1 MTDLVVDYSES
12 KTIELIKTALDNTRG
27 ISEYYVE
34 GRQVI
39 AKTSVGFPRI
49 LWSYGEKLIIDIS
62 DTTHGDEIVLN
73 VSADKEIWMNIGA
86 NPEKYKRR
94 FITEFES
101 LREQNGD
108 PPPTGPDGQA
118 KTPSRDSSNSTPR
131 KEVHSD
137 QYLSS
142 GVKKLAISISVVGIL
157 LFLIIFAVNG
167 AILSNTPDARP
178 TDGGSEPANNWEP
191 DGSENPYGWT
201 PSSESSD
208 GETESDE
215 QTDLDVSSDTDREN
229 RLSVSCSLATYF
241 NNTTGYNIGI
251 MESEFPPSLCDDV
264 IESNPDVTLPRYD
277 ATCDELDVVSPLVY
291 GEDSS
296 LSESQRSE
304 HNQYQDQRIIAVALT
319 SDTVSA
325 DSTRCRLQTFENKA
339 KLHIATPMGEWET
352 TKNNLEDW
360 GVSDNANLWA
370 YNSTHIVSEDE
381 FNSTTS

>member
-34 GRQVI
+34 GRQII

-62 DTTHGDEIVLN
+62 DSTHGDELVLN

-94 FITEFES
+94 FVTEFEF

-108 PPPTGPDGQA
+108 LPPTDHDGQPR
-118 KTPSRDSSNSTPR
+118 TPSRDSPNSTQS

-137 QYLSS
+137 RYLSS
-142 GVKKLAISISVVGIL
+142 GVKKLVIAASFVLVLS
-157 LFLIIFAVNG
+157 FLMLFAVNG
-167 AILSNTPDARP
+167 AILSNTPDVRP
-178 TDGGSEPANNWEP
+178 TDGGSGPADSWEP
-191 DGSENPYGWT
+191 DGSENPYGWS

-215 QTDLDVSSDTDREN
+215 QTDSDVSSDTDREN
-229 RLSVSCSLATYF
+229 RLPVSCSLATYF
-241 NNTTGYNIGI
+241 NNNTGYNIGI

-277 ATCDELDVVSPLVY
+277 AICDELDVVSPLVY

-296 LSESQRSE
+296 LSETQRSE
-304 HNQYQDQRIIAVALT
+304 YNQYQDQRIIAVVLT
-319 SDTVSA
+319 SETVSA
-325 DSTRCRLQTFENKA
+325 DFTRCRLQTFESKA

-360 GVSDNANLWA
+360 SVSDNVNLWA
-370 YNSTHIVSEDE
+370 YNSTHIVSEDD
-381 FNSTTS
+381 FNSTTA